1 MDSIDYYNR
10 YAVPYYEETVDAS
23 MEEVMK
29 PFVELLSE
37 ESENAE
43 VLDLGCGSGRD
54 TLLLEEYGFYVT
66 PMDGSEE
73 MCKLAEVNT
82 DKEVLQMT
90 YDEME
95 FDDVFD
101 GIWACASLIHLTE
114 DEMRKVMKKLVQ
126 ALKEN
131 GVLYFSVH
139 RGDRDGIYHGR
150 YFHDYNR
157 RELQSLMEEYPELE
171 VVDIWTT
178 QDVRSEKSDK
188 LWLNVLA
195 RKTGKESMQESLDGV
210 VPARLLR
217 FIWYRI

>member
-150 YFHDYNR
+150 CFHDYNR

-195 RKTGKESMQESLDGV
+195 RKTGKE
-210 VPARLLR
+210 
-217 FIWYRI
+217 

>member
-114 DEMRKVMKKLVQ
+114 DEIFPMECFARKKHSSAIGFISASFAKYLQ
-126 ALKEN
+126 
-131 GVLYFSVH
+131 F
-139 RGDRDGIYHGR
+139 
-150 YFHDYNR
+150 DYD
-157 RELQSLMEEYPELE
+157 ELE
-171 VVDIWTT
+171 NFVASILDT
-178 QDVRSEKSDK
+178 DGSSE
-188 LWLNVLA
+188 
-195 RKTGKESMQESLDGV
+195 TDGY
-210 VPARLLR
+210 AYRG
-217 FIWYRI
+217 YRIFVEKL

>member
-139 RGDRDGIYHGR
+139 RGDRDGIYHGPVS
-150 YFHDYNR
+150 YTH
-157 RELQSLMEEYPELE
+157 LTLP
-171 VVDIWTT
+171 TT
-178 QDVRSEKSDK
+178 
-188 LWLNVLA
+188 
-195 RKTGKESMQESLDGV
+195 
-210 VPARLLR
+210 
-217 FIWYRI
+217 

>member
-195 RKTGKESMQESLDGV
+195 RKTGKEEMQESLDGV

>member
-1 MDSIDYYNR
+1 MQLEKKTTVGVIKGGLSLDSIDYYNR

-139 RGDRDGIYHGR
+139 KGDRDGIYHGR

-195 RKTGKESMQESLDGV
+195 RKTGKE
-210 VPARLLR
+210 
-217 FIWYRI
+217 

>member
-139 RGDRDGIYHGR
+139 KGDRDGIYHGR

-171 VVDIWTT
+171 VVDILDHTGCA
-178 QDVRSEKSDK
+178 VRK
-188 LWLNVLA
+188 V
-195 RKTGKESMQESLDGV
+195 G
-210 VPARLLR
+210 
-217 FIWYRI
+217 

>member
-139 RGDRDGIYHGR
+139 KGDRDGIYHGR

-195 RKTGKESMQESLDGV
+195 RKTMQKSLDGV

>member
-114 DEMRKVMKKLVQ
+114 DEMRKVMKKLV
-126 ALKEN
+126 KEN

-139 RGDRDGIYHGR
+139 KGDRDGIYHGR

-195 RKTGKESMQESLDGV
+195 RKTGKE
-210 VPARLLR
+210 
-217 FIWYRI
+217 

>member
-10 YAVPYYEETVDAS
+10 YAVPYYEETEDAS

-139 RGDRDGIYHGR
+139 KGDRDGIYHGC
-150 YFHDYNR
+150 YFHDYTR

-195 RKTGKESMQESLDGV
+195 RKTGKE
-210 VPARLLR
+210 
-217 FIWYRI
+217 

>member
-1 MDSIDYYNR
+1 LDSIDYYNR

-29 PFVELLSE
+29 PFVLSE

-139 RGDRDGIYHGR
+139 KGDRDGIYHGR

-195 RKTGKESMQESLDGV
+195 RKTGKE
-210 VPARLLR
+210 
-217 FIWYRI
+217 

>member
-139 RGDRDGIYHGR
+139 RGDRDGIYHGC

-195 RKTGKESMQESLDGV
+195 RKTGKE
-210 VPARLLR
+210 
-217 FIWYRI
+217 

>member
-29 PFVELLSE
+29 PFVELLFE

-195 RKTGKESMQESLDGV
+195 RKTGKE
-210 VPARLLR
+210 
-217 FIWYRI
+217 

>member
-195 RKTGKESMQESLDGV
+195 RKTGKESLQESLDGV

>member
-101 GIWACASLIHLTE
+101 GIWE

-157 RELQSLMEEYPELE
+157 KELQSLMEEYPELE

-195 RKTGKESMQESLDGV
+195 RKTGKE
-210 VPARLLR
+210 
-217 FIWYRI
+217 

>member
-1 MDSIDYYNR
+1 MDSIDYYNK
-10 YAVPYYEETVDAS
+10 YTSDILYHPEPYYEETVDAS

-195 RKTGKESMQESLDGV
+195 RKTGKE
-210 VPARLLR
+210 
-217 FIWYRI
+217 

>member
-1 MDSIDYYNR
+1 MVKRSPGVSILPLMLIVILCVSWLTQLNQ
-10 YAVPYYEETVDAS
+10 
-23 MEEVMK
+23 
-29 PFVELLSE
+29 
-37 ESENAE
+37 
-43 VLDLGCGSGRD
+43 RD
-54 TLLLEEYGFYVT
+54 E
-66 PMDGSEE
+66 
-73 MCKLAEVNT
+73 
-82 DKEVLQMT
+82 MT
-90 YDEME
+90 YDEMG

-139 RGDRDGIYHGR
+139 KGDRDGIYHGR
-150 YFHDYNR
+150 YFHDYTR

-195 RKTGKESMQESLDGV
+195 RKTGKE
-210 VPARLLR
+210 
-217 FIWYRI
+217 

>member
-139 RGDRDGIYHGR
+139 KGDRDGIYHGR

-178 QDVRSEKSDK
+178 QDVRSEK

-195 RKTGKESMQESLDGV
+195 RKTGKE
-210 VPARLLR
+210 
-217 FIWYRI
+217 